1 MLNPGQEPDHVRG
14 NTSQHVESEA
24 QFDVECPHEISNWS
38 LDLKHLKRSLVVP
51 LQQIFA
57 TQLLQTPKPVC
68 KMEMLCS
75 FVWSSHCGLEAII
88 LRLSDDLFTMLHC
101 TENAYPEF
109 SIRPNRFHV
118 VLCQGTH
125 QKPSNGHE
133 IHSPPLQPGFQTLR
147 NESSPED
154 RLGSARDQ
162 QNRDMK
168 TDELDIVKKL
178 TIENRDVMAIK

>member
-57 TQLLQTPKPVC
+57 HLAVC

-88 LRLSDDLFTMLHC
+88 LRF
-101 TENAYPEF
+101 
-109 SIRPNRFHV
+109 
-118 VLCQGTH
+118 
-125 QKPSNGHE
+125 
-133 IHSPPLQPGFQTLR
+133 
-147 NESSPED
+147 
-154 RLGSARDQ
+154 
-162 QNRDMK
+162 
-168 TDELDIVKKL
+168 
-178 TIENRDVMAIK
+178 